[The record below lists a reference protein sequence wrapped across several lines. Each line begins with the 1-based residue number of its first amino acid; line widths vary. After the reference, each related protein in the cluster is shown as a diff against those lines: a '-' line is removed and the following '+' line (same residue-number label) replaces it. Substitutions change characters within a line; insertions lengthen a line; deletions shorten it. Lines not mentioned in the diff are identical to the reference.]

1 MDEELKKKLAVFRYG
16 VIADFVG
23 ARRLSRGERQRLL
36 RERCD
41 QAWEIPGSIRTRIAS
56 STVKEWIARYKQ
68 SGNKLESLYP
78 QDRSDRGA
86 LRAVDG
92 ETAAGLISLRKERPE
107 VTLPVLLREARD
119 RKIILPGV
127 SVSSSTLYRFL
138 KANGLME
145 GIPEA
150 KRDRRRFEADQS
162 NELWQS
168 DVMHGPYVLVDG
180 KQRKT
185 YLTAFI
191 DDHSRLI
198 PHAEFFLSERLDN
211 FLDALRKALRMR
223 GLPKKLYVDNGPA
236 FRSGHLEHICA
247 SLGIA
252 LRHAKPYQP
261 EGKGKIER
269 WFRTIRMSF
278 LPMAKASTLP
288 GLNEA
293 LGQWVTTYH
302 ETPHGTTGEAPIKRF
317 TRQLEC
323 VRPAPRD
330 MEDHFRKE
338 ARRTVARDRTI
349 SLLGRLYEAPVDT
362 VGKQVALLF
371 HEHDPSRVEIF
382 FGGKTYGFA
391 QFLDVHVN
399 CRVRRWEGK
408 TAIIPK
414 EDGAKYGG
422 GKLFARSEKL
432 ETMPN
437 KEDDHHESV

>member
-1 MDEELKKKLAVFRYG
+1 MDEDFKKRIAVFRYG
-16 VIADFVG
+16 VISDFVG
-23 ARRLSRGERQRLL
+23 ARRLSRGERNRLL
-36 RERCD
+36 KEKCG
-41 QAWEIPGSIRTRIAS
+41 QTWQIPGSPRSHIAI
-56 STVKEWIARYKQ
+56 STVKEWIARYKE

-78 QDRSDRGA
+78 QDRSDRGS
-86 LRAVDG
+86 LRSVDE
-92 ETAAGLISLRKERPE
+92 ETAAGIITLRKELPE
-107 VTLPVLLREARD
+107 VTLPVLLREARE
-119 RKIILPGV
+119 RKIVLPGV
-127 SVSSSTLYRFL
+127 TVSSSTLYRFL

-145 GIPEA
+145 SALAAP
-150 KRDRRRFEADQS
+150 RDRRRFEAEQPND
-162 NELWQS
+162 LWQS
-168 DVMHGPYVLVDG
+168 DVMHGPYVIVDG

-211 FLDALRKALRMR
+211 FLIALRKALRMR

-269 WFRTIRMSF
+269 WFRTVRDGF
-278 LPMAKASTLP
+278 LSTLKATTLSS
-288 GLNEA
+288 LNEA
-293 LGQWVTTYH
+293 LVIWVKSYH

-323 VRPAPRD
+323 VRPAPKD
-330 MEDHFRKE
+330 MEDNFRKE
-338 ARRTVARDRTI
+338 ARRTVARDRTF

-371 HEHDPSRVEIF
+371 HEHDPARVEVF
-382 FGGKTYGFA
+382 FGGRTCGFA
-391 QFLDVHVN
+391 QILDVHVN
-399 CRVRRWEGK
+399 CRVKRWEGK
-408 TAIIPK
+408 IAIEPQN
-414 EDGAKYGG
+414 DARYGG
-422 GKLFARSEKL
+422 GKLFNLPA
-432 ETMPN
+432 
-437 KEDDHHESV
+437 KEDTPHEPV

>member
-86 LRAVDG
+86 LRSVDG
-92 ETAAGLISLRKERPE
+92 ETAAGIISLRKERPE

-138 KANGLME
+138 KANGLMD

>member
-1 MDEELKKKLAVFRYG
+1 MDEELKKKIAVFRYG
-16 VIADFVG
+16 VISDFVG
-23 ARRLSRGERQRLL
+23 ARRLSRGERKRLM

-41 QAWEIPGSIRTRIAS
+41 QAWQIPGSIRTHIAP
-56 STVKEWIARYKQ
+56 STVKEWITRYKQ

-78 QDRSDRGA
+78 QERSDRGS
-86 LRAVDG
+86 LRSVD
-92 ETAAGLISLRKERPE
+92 EDTAAGLVSLRKERPE
-107 VTLPVLLREARD
+107 VTLPVLLREARE

-127 SVSSSTLYRFL
+127 PVSSSTLYRFL

-145 GIPEA
+145 GAPA
-150 KRDRRRFEADQS
+150 AAQDRRRFEAGQP

-168 DVMHGPYVLVDG
+168 DVMHGPYVLSDG

-211 FLDALRKALRMR
+211 FLIALRKALRMR

-236 FRSGHLEHICA
+236 FRSEHLAHICA

-269 WFRTIRMSF
+269 WFRTVRMSF
-278 LPMAKASTLP
+278 LSTLKATTLP
-288 GLNEA
+288 DLNEA
-293 LGQWVTTYH
+293 LQQWVNTYH
-302 ETPHGTTGEAPIKRF
+302 ETPHGTTGEAPIRRF

-323 VRPAPRD
+323 VRPAPKD

-338 ARRTVARDRTI
+338 ARRTVAKDRTF
-349 SLLGRLYEAPVDT
+349 SLLGRLYEAPLDT

-371 HEHDPSRVEIF
+371 HEHDPARVEVF

-391 QFLDVHVN
+391 QALDVHVN
-399 CRVRRWEGK
+399 CRVTRWEGK
-408 TAIIPK
+408 TSLLPEEGGMRYGGGRLFTPEKK
-414 EDGAKYGG
+414 EDGH
-422 GKLFARSEKL
+422 R
-432 ETMPN
+432 
-437 KEDDHHESV
+437 ESV

>member
-1 MDEELKKKLAVFRYG
+1 MDEDLKKRIAVFRYG

-23 ARRLSRGERQRLL
+23 ARRLSRGERNRLL
-36 RERCD
+36 REKCG
-41 QAWEIPGSIRTRIAS
+41 QTWQIPGSCRTHIAI
-56 STVKEWIARYKQ
+56 STVKEWISRYKQ

-86 LRAVDG
+86 LRSVDP
-92 ETAAGLISLRKERPE
+92 ETAAGIIALRKELPE
-107 VTLPVLLREARD
+107 VTLPVLLGEARQ
-119 RKIILPGV
+119 RRIILPGIP
-127 SVSSSTLYRFL
+127 VSSSTLYRFL
-138 KANGLME
+138 KANGLMDSV
-145 GIPEA
+145 PA
-150 KRDRRRFEADQS
+150 VQDRRRFEAEQPND
-162 NELWQS
+162 LWQS
-168 DVMHGPYVLVDG
+168 DVMHGPYVTLDG
-180 KQRKT
+180 KQKKT

-223 GLPKKLYVDNGPA
+223 GLPRKLYVDNGPA
-236 FRSGHLEHICA
+236 FRSSHLEHICA

-269 WFRTIRMSF
+269 WFRTVRDGF
-278 LPMAKASTLP
+278 LPTAKATTLA
-288 GLNEA
+288 GLNDA
-293 LGQWVTTYH
+293 LRIWVNSYH

-323 VRPAPRD
+323 VRPAPKD

-338 ARRTVARDRTI
+338 ARRTVARDRTF

-362 VGKQVALLF
+362 IGKQVALLF
-371 HEHDPSRVEIF
+371 HEHDPARIEVF
-382 FGGKTYGFA
+382 FGGKTCGFA
-391 QFLDVHVN
+391 QILDVHVN

-408 TAIIPK
+408 TSIDPQNDAR
-414 EDGAKYGG
+414 YGG
-422 GKLFARSEKL
+422 GKLFTL
-432 ETMPN
+432 P
-437 KEDDHHESV
+437 KEDTSHESI

>member
-1 MDEELKKKLAVFRYG
+1 MDEDLKKRIAVFRYG

-23 ARRLSRGERQRLL
+23 ARRLSRGERNRLL
-36 RERCD
+36 QEKCG
-41 QAWEIPGSIRTRIAS
+41 QTWQIPGSPRTHIAV

-68 SGNKLESLYP
+68 SGSKLESLYP
-78 QDRSDRGA
+78 QERSDRGT
-86 LRAVDG
+86 LRSVDD
-92 ETAAGLISLRKERPE
+92 ETAAGIIALRKELPE
-107 VTLPVLLREARD
+107 VTLPVFLAEARE
-119 RKIILPGV
+119 RKIIRPGL

-145 GIPEA
+145 STPA
-150 KRDRRRFEADQS
+150 AQDRRRFEAEQPND
-162 NELWQS
+162 LWQS
-168 DVMHGPYVLVDG
+168 DVMHGPYVSLDG

-223 GLPKKLYVDNGPA
+223 GLPRKLYVDNGPA
-236 FRSGHLEHICA
+236 FRSSHLEHICA

-269 WFRTIRMSF
+269 WFRTVRDGF
-278 LPMAKASTLP
+278 LATVKANTVS

-293 LGQWVTTYH
+293 LQVWINTYH

-323 VRPAPRD
+323 VRPAPKD

-338 ARRTVARDRTI
+338 ARRTVARDRTF
-349 SLLGRLYEAPVDT
+349 SLLGQLYEAPLDT

-371 HEHDPSRVEIF
+371 HEHDPARVEVF
-382 FGGKTYGFA
+382 FGGKTCGFA
-391 QFLDVHVN
+391 KILDVHVN
-399 CRVRRWEGK
+399 CRVKRWEGK
-408 TAIIPK
+408 TSIEPQN
-414 EDGAKYGG
+414 DSRYGG
-422 GKLFARSEKL
+422 GKLFNL
-432 ETMPN
+432 PV
-437 KEDDHHESV
+437 KEDTHRESI

>member
-1 MDEELKKKLAVFRYG
+1 MDEELKKQIAVFRYG
-16 VIADFVG
+16 VISDFVG
-23 ARRLSRGERQRLL
+23 VRRLSRGERKRLL

-41 QAWEIPGSIRTRIAS
+41 QVWQIPGSIRTHIAP
-56 STVKEWIARYKQ
+56 STVKEWITRYKQ

-78 QDRSDRGA
+78 QGRSDRGA
-86 LRAVDG
+86 LRSVD
-92 ETAAGLISLRKERPE
+92 EDTAAGLVSLRKELPE
-107 VTLPVLLREARD
+107 VTLPVLLREARE
-119 RKIILPGV
+119 RKIVLPGV

-145 GIPEA
+145 GAPA
-150 KRDRRRFEADQS
+150 AVLDRRRFEARQP

-168 DVMHGPYVLVDG
+168 DVMHGPYVISDG

-211 FLDALRKALRMR
+211 FLIALRKALRMR
-223 GLPKKLYVDNGPA
+223 GLPRKLYVDNGPA

-247 SLGIA
+247 SLGVA

-269 WFRTIRMSF
+269 WFRTVRMSF
-278 LPMAKASTLP
+278 LSVVKATTLP
-288 GLNEA
+288 DLNEA
-293 LGQWVTTYH
+293 LRKWVNTYH
-302 ETPHGTTGEAPIKRF
+302 ETTHGTTGEAPIKRF
-317 TRQLEC
+317 THQLEC
-323 VRPAPRD
+323 VRQAPKD

-338 ARRTVARDRTI
+338 ARRTVARDRTF
-349 SLLGRLYEAPVDT
+349 SLLGRLYEAPLDT

-371 HEHDPSRVEIF
+371 HEHDPARVEVF

-391 QFLDVHVN
+391 QTLDVHVN

-408 TAIIPK
+408 TSLVP
-414 EDGAKYGG
+414 EDDGKKYGG
-422 GKLFARSEKL
+422 GRLFTPTGK
-432 ETMPN
+432 
-437 KEDDHHESV
+437 KEDEHRESV